1 MTTPQWKKTS
11 IGIGQLSTSHY
22 KERREAGG
30 KEKLICDYRA
40 WDEIAKGKEHV

>member
-30 KEKLICDYRA
+30 EK
-40 WDEIAKGKEHV
+40 KN